1 MVPMRPFPVRLAPS
15 STLTN
20 VPTRASCE
28 SKKFA
33 SLSFT
38 AWDQTHDTGGNTGP
52 DPNRV
57 PFSGR
62 DIARSYTFLCTPAHS
77 VRWDTNTSSSL
88 ESVMNSAE
96 KPHTNAYFSDM

>member
-1 MVPMRPFPVRLAPS
+1 MVPMRPFPVRLTPS

-28 SKKFA
+28 CKKFA

-77 VRWDTNTSSSL
+77 VRWDTNTSFSPIACPAT
-88 ESVMNSAE
+88 VMGGLI
-96 KPHTNAYFSDM
+96 HGT